1 MTQAIAIMT
10 SRTWDAVFRSRDS
23 TKPHYIINITRYVTH
38 FINTFHIQYMLHVNV
53 YITHT
58 LVKTSMNNI

>member
-38 FINTFHIQYMLHVNV
+38 LINTLHIQCVCV
-53 YITHT
+53 YHPYIS
-58 LVKTSMNNI
+58 KNKYE